1 MVSINH
7 NCECIES
14 GECSCFEDMCSCD
27 CECTDCTHEQELIS
41 QEDMCPCG
49 GSCLCGGTTE
59 EFDLI

>member
-1 MVSINH
+1 
-7 NCECIES
+7 
-14 GECSCFEDMCSCD
+14 MCSCD